1 MSFRRAFPLLAAWL
15 TLSPAAL
22 AQTTWN
28 VDPKLSLAWWQVVPH
43 LGHLW
48 STTCPAEKT
57 WQPGE
62 GRGGAWTMDE
72 IPNDKNALDPDTNRV
87 PQHPR
92 PVALPVCRKAV
103 EGRILV
109 VDSVRWEGIRGDVS
123 VKVAMLATGNRRRDE
138 YASRTLLQ
146 SNRHEEIRFIVD
158 SVAVTNR
165 MADTLAGT
173 AHGVLTLLGV
183 SQPTTAMVRAWP
195 EAGGMRVLARFHIP
209 AHDLVPVYG
218 MSKLALGLGVGLKIW
233 EYVFG
238 GIDVVLVPERS

>member
-1 MSFRRAFPLLAAWL
+1 
-15 TLSPAAL
+15 
-22 AQTTWN
+22 
-28 VDPKLSLAWWQVVPH
+28 
-43 LGHLW
+43 
-48 STTCPAEKT
+48 
-57 WQPGE
+57 
-62 GRGGAWTMDE
+62 MDE